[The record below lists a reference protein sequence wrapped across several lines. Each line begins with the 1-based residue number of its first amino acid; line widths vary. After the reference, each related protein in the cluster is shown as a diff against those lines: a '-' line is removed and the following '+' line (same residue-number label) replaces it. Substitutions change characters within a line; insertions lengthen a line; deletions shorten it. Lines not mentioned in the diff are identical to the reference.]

1 LLINIRKLFK
11 VGPGDIG
18 EWKTNKNNVEII
30 FCKKLTINDVLG
42 IVDGPKTNSVEIKK
56 EVKGLKNL
64 ILLIHVFSLQYKHL
78 MIRI

>member
-11 VGPGDIG
+11 VGPGDIV

-30 FCKKLTINDVLG
+30 FRKKLTINDVLG

-56 EVKGLKNL
+56 EVKG
-64 ILLIHVFSLQYKHL
+64 
-78 MIRI
+78 